1 MCLLAWFGRISME
14 CVQPKM
20 VAETSGVALEI
31 LGTRNAPATA
41 VSTEKD
47 LVVVADLIGKVQ
59 VNSQGSLI
67 Y

>member
-1 MCLLAWFGRISME
+1 MLAWFGRISME

-20 VAETSGVALEI
+20 VAKTSGVALEI

-67 Y
+67 H

>member
-1 MCLLAWFGRISME
+1 ME

-67 Y
+67 H

>member
-1 MCLLAWFGRISME
+1 
-14 CVQPKM
+14 M
-20 VAETSGVALEI
+20 VAKTSGVALEI
-31 LGTRNAPATA
+31 LETRDAPATA

-67 Y
+67 H